1 MKLPGAL
8 LALILV
14 MQLTGCGG
22 SALGP
27 EEGRITFG
35 DGSPVTSGSVEFR
48 NRSTRERFTSRI
60 ESDGSFAP
68 ISGEGILGLPPGDY
82 EIVVVQIVLTED
94 LAKEDHVHGN
104 TVPRR
109 YADYYTSDLQISVA
123 TGELD
128 PIQIVIDL

>member
-14 MQLTGCGG
+14 MQLTGCGS
-22 SALGP
+22 SAIGP
-27 EEGRITFG
+27 EEGRISFG

-68 ISGEGILGLPPGDY
+68 ISGEGILGLPRR
-82 EIVVVQIVLTED
+82 LRNCCRTNRS
-94 LAKEDHVHGN
+94 HGRSRERGSC
-104 TVPRR
+104 TR
-109 YADYYTSDLQISVA
+109 
-123 TGELD
+123 
-128 PIQIVIDL
+128 

>member
-1 MKLPGAL
+1 MKSPAALIAL
-8 LALILV
+8 LLIT
-14 MQLTGCGG
+14 QLTGCGG

-27 EEGRITFG
+27 EEGRITFAN
-35 DGSPVTSGSVEFR
+35 GSPVKSGSVEFR

-60 ESDGSFAP
+60 ELDGSFAP
-68 ISGEGILGLPPGDY
+68 KSSEGVIGLPPADY
-82 EIVVVQIVLTED
+82 DIVVVQIVLTED

-109 YADYYTSDLQISVA
+109 YADYYTSDLQITVA
-123 TGELD
+123 TGETD